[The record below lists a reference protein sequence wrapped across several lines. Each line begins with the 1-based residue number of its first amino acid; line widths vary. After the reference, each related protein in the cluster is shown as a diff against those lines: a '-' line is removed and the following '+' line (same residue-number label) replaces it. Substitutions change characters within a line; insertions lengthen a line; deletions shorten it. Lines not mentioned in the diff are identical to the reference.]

1 MTTRTSAL
9 RVGSAMPDPPFE
21 FYERGGPVGFD
32 VDLTRALAGHLGLL
46 WEFVPHEGDDFET
59 IFDELA
65 AGRFDVVAS
74 GTTVTEP
81 RRERASFC
89 APYFVSGQSLA
100 VDTARH
106 PAVQGV
112 ADLAGLT
119 VGVQQGNTSEPVVKR
134 LLAEG
139 RIGGIRVYAYHEID
153 RALDELS
160 TGGCDAFMKLGPVL
174 TWLTRD
180 RTHVDVVE
188 YDITREEIALA
199 VRLGDAALRADLEEA
214 QRALTADGT
223 LGALVSRW
231 LSPARGDGTSSS

>member
-1 MTTRTSAL
+1 MTTPASPL

-21 FYERGGPVGFD
+21 FYERDRPVGFD
-32 VDLTRALAGHLGLL
+32 IDLTRALARRLGRR

-65 AGRFDVVAS
+65 SGRFDVVAS
-74 GTTVTEP
+74 GTTVTGP
-81 RRERASFC
+81 RRERAAFC
-89 APYFVSGQSLA
+89 APYFGSGQSLA

-106 PAVQGV
+106 PAVRGV
-112 ADLAGLT
+112 ADLTGLT

-174 TWLTRD
+174 RWLTRD
-180 RTHVDVVE
+180 RPHLDVVE
-188 YDITREEIALA
+188 YGITREEIAVA
-199 VRLGDAALRADLEEA
+199 VRLGDNVLRGELEDA
-214 QRALTADGT
+214 QRALAQDGT
-223 LGALVSRW
+223 LDALVSRW
-231 LSPARGDGTSSS
+231 LAPDDGTSPGTR

>member
-1 MTTRTSAL
+1 M
-9 RVGSAMPDPPFE
+9 
-21 FYERGGPVGFD
+21 
-32 VDLTRALAGHLGLL
+32 
-46 WEFVPHEGDDFET
+46 
-59 IFDELA
+59 
-65 AGRFDVVAS
+65 
-74 GTTVTEP
+74 
-81 RRERASFC
+81 
-89 APYFVSGQSLA
+89 A

-106 PAVQGV
+106 PAVRGV

-174 TWLTRD
+174 RWLTRD
-180 RTHVDVVE
+180 RPHVDVVE

-199 VRLGDAALRADLEEA
+199 VRLGDDVLRGELEDA
-214 QRALTADGT
+214 QRALAQDGT
-223 LGALVSRW
+223 LGALVSRR
-231 LSPARGDGTSSS
+231 LAPGDGTSLGTR